1 MIVLP
6 MDGDWQCWLRWL
18 RAFLMQ
24 HHTEIGELESIVEV
38 IVLRAITGWICD
50 SS

>member
-18 RAFLMQ
+18 WAFLMQ
-24 HHTEIGELESIVEV
+24 HHTEIGELEFIVDV
-38 IVLRAITGWICD
+38 IILGAITGGVCQ